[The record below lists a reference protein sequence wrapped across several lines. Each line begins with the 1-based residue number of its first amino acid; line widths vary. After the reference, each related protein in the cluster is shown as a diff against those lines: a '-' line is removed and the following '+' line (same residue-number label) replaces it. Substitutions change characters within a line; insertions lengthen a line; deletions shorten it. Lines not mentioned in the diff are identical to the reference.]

1 MIVGFIMNQIIPFC
15 IYDFFI
21 IYGQSLKVW
30 LEKKKSKHTYI
41 LGHREYQ
48 IISKFYITFYSDIID
63 GDQPILDKKTYIAFK
78 ILKIEI
84 HQNRLLLEII

>member
-1 MIVGFIMNQIIPFC
+1 MT
-15 IYDFFI
+15 
-21 IYGQSLKVW
+21 W
-30 LEKKKSKHTYI
+30 EKKSKHTYI

-48 IISKFYITFYSDIID
+48 IISKFYITFYSEIID